1 MIELTLTQVA
11 DAVHGRLGG
20 GADPTTSVTGIST
33 DSRDVTP
40 GDLFVAVVGEHHD
53 AHDFAATAMAAG
65 AAAVLAAREV
75 DRPCVVVAD
84 DAVLGLG
91 RLARS
96 VVDRMPDLTVVA
108 ITGSS
113 GKTSTKDLMAA
124 VLGALGPV
132 VAPQGS
138 FNTEVGVPVT
148 ALSIVPST
156 RVLVSEMGARD
167 IGHIRYLCGITP
179 PRVAVVL
186 NVGSAHVE
194 IFGSRENIAT
204 AKGELV
210 EAVPSAAEGGV
221 AVLNADDPMV
231 ASMATRTS
239 GKVITYGRSDTA
251 DVRAV
256 DERLDD
262 QGRPSFTLVSELANE
277 PVSLRLHGAH
287 HVSNAL
293 AVAAVAL
300 ELGVAPDEVARRL
313 SSAIPTSRWRMEV
326 TTTSQGVTVVND
338 AYNANPESMV
348 AALDALV
355 AIACGPGERTARRT
369 WAVLGEMREL
379 GELTEAA
386 HEQVGR
392 EAAQRGID
400 RLVAVGRGAR
410 GVATGA
416 QAVGGGTVVS
426 VVPDID
432 AAVLLLRDGLSPGD
446 VVLVKASRASGLERV
461 AQALTEVTG

>member
-33 DSRDVTP
+33 DSRDVAP

-75 DRPCVVVAD
+75 DLPCVVVAD

-194 IFGSRENIAT
+194 IFGSRESIAT

-210 EAVPSAAEGGV
+210 EAVPSAAAGGV

-355 AIACGPGERTARRT
+355 AIGCGTGERTARRT

-432 AAVLLLRDGLSPGD
+432 AAVLLLRGGLSPGD